1 MLAYDKQRIVVYFMA
16 KMISTW
22 MARAIKNI
30 PCASHFDQKINL
42 TLPENLSRFQIQKE
56 DIFVEIHKKT
66 LYKQCASHF
75 NRKTVPKV
83 STAAPQLII
92 QWRRWL
98 MDWTLQNILKYS
110 HIIQILHPLH
120 RCSYKCV
127 DQKEKSNS
135 ILFYE
140 RQRLFLKR
148 TEICLKRIK
157 YDWF

>member
-42 TLPENLSRFQIQKE
+42 TLPENWSRFEIKKK
-56 DIFVEIHKKT
+56 DRFVEIHKKK
-66 LYKQCASHF
+66 LYIRSVHLISIGKHF
-75 NRKTVPKV
+75 RKSV
-83 STAAPQLII
+83 QLH
-92 QWRRWL
+92 L
-98 MDWTLQNILKYS
+98 NLSSSGGKLNWTLQNILKYS
-110 HIIQILHPLH
+110 HIIQTLHPLH
-120 RCSYKCV
+120 RRSYKCV
-127 DQKEKSNS
+127 DQNEKSNN

-140 RQRLFLKR
+140 RQRLFFKR

-157 YDWF
+157 YEWF